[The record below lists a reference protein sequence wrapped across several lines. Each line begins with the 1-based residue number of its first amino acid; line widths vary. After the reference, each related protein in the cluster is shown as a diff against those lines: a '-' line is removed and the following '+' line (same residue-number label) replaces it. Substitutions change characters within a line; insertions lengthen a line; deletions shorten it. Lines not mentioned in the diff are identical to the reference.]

1 MFRGR
6 TDGNIHEPFPPPES
20 LGNKHIIAQC
30 HKMSLFLG
38 QRDMYTRSDGIT
50 GKGDKCLPGELREGS
65 TEEKSGMRSY
75 ITPCLVLIKLIT

>member
-1 MFRGR
+1 
-6 TDGNIHEPFPPPES
+6 
-20 LGNKHIIAQC
+20 
-30 HKMSLFLG
+30 MSLFLG

-65 TEEKSGMRSY
+65 TEEKSGVRSY